1 MKNYQSE
8 IEGVWVEI
16 LNVELTEEQNAILA
30 SDDKEAIVE
39 LVNWI
44 KSEREGAVSEAKS
57 LELSSFYD
65 GIKPELK
72 EDDVYQLI
80 SIDLSEENNKFIGI
94 LNCRVNEEHIQI
106 RF

>member
-16 LNVELTEEQNAILA
+16 LNVELTEEQDAILA
-30 SDDKEAIVE
+30 SDDEEAIVE

-44 KSEREGAVSEAKS
+44 TSEREGPVSEAKS
-57 LELSSFYD
+57 LELSSFYE